1 MRSISLIPQIL
12 LEVAS
17 CNFMWEVSGGYY
29 KLVNL
34 RKILVNFAHFRQ
46 GVRSVIFLCGQPL
59 DSCIQFAYFSQWRHD
74 GGGGGG
80 SLPRALDVGGAK
92 IALNFPEKWF
102 KHFLQ

>member
-46 GVRSVIFLCGQPL
+46 GVTLCKKYEKL
-59 DSCIQFAYFSQWRHD
+59 NLTFDCRI
-74 GGGGGG
+74 
-80 SLPRALDVGGAK
+80 K
-92 IALNFPEKWF
+92 IISKIDIG
-102 KHFLQ
+102 